1 MVNKPADFPR
11 SLELVPVGD
20 AVGVVLPAELL
31 ERLGLGL
38 GDRLRLADTPDGF
51 AVEPEERSSAAQLI
65 VAREVMRRRRQALA
79 ELAK

>member
-1 MVNKPADFPR
+1 MNKPATFPR

-31 ERLGLGL
+31 EQLGLTV
-38 GDRLRLADTPDGF
+38 GDHVQFASTAAGF
-51 AVEPEERSSAAQLI
+51 AVEPDREGLAAQI
-65 VAREVMRRRRQALA
+65 GAARDVMRRRRAALA